1 MEQITRLHDFFRSV
15 SGQAAMLY
23 EITRIA
29 SRGTAYQRV
38 EKNIRIDLWSVY
50 S

>member
-15 SGQAAMLY
+15 PGQATMLY

-38 EKNIRIDLWSVY
+38 ERNIRVGLWPVY